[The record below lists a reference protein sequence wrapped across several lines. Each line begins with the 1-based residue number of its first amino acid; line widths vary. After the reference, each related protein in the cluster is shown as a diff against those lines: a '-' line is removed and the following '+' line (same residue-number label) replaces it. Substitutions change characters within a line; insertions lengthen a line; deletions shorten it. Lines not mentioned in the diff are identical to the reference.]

1 VPANYSEL
9 ATLSASP
16 PSFSLQLVP
25 PADRKKKTHLRVQLS
40 KRVRQEREELRDPCL
55 SPQSRAV
62 EKPSRCRCAPGRQG
76 NGRSRGRKR
85 SPGTSPLPDR
95 DAPAARRRLAYVCIG
110 LLMTSLDGSENSSI
124 KMDAIGRDYHRHRVI
139 ASYLTVLFCCFLK
152 CSS

>member
-1 VPANYSEL
+1 MPANYSEL

-124 KMDAIGRDYHRHRVI
+124 KMDAFGRDYHRRRVI
-139 ASYLTVLFCCFLK
+139 ASYLTALFFFVGF
-152 CSS
+152 

>member
-1 VPANYSEL
+1 MPANYSEL

-25 PADRKKKTHLRVQLS
+25 PADRKKKNSSQSPTLQEGQTGTRRTPRPLLIPPEQSSREAFSLS
-40 KRVRQEREELRDPCL
+40 LCSRSPRQRP
-55 SPQSRAV
+55 
-62 EKPSRCRCAPGRQG
+62 
-76 NGRSRGRKR
+76 RSRGRKR

-124 KMDAIGRDYHRHRVI
+124 KMDAFGRDYHRRRVI
-139 ASYLTVLFCCFLK
+139 ASYLTALFFVGF
-152 CSS
+152 